1 MTDFMIHPK
10 MTLQD
15 AFAILGKNNSI
26 ETIVKTRENAD
37 ILMGVLTDCDCCFR
51 HTVHRP
57 CHMNDNLWEQHLPIP
72 NGNGGWLQSYRKCK
86 CFYMDS
92 CSFTD
97 NDDCKCPCRHY
108 CRAIQKAF
116 KKQKN

>member
-1 MTDFMIHPK
+1 MTDFTIHSKMI
-10 MTLQD
+10 LQD

-37 ILMGVLTDCDCCFR
+37 ILMGVLSDCDCCFR
-51 HTVHRP
+51 HTVHRQ

-72 NGNGGWLQSYRKCK
+72 DGNGEWLPSYRKCK
-86 CFYMDS
+86 CFHMDS
-92 CSFTD
+92 CSFT
-97 NDDCKCPCRHY
+97 DDCKCPCRHY

-116 KKQKN
+116 KK